1 MQQAFNILLIV
12 MAVLAV
18 VVFIALFFVDAGYGM
33 LLNRKWGKT
42 VSNKVGWFV
51 MESPVFLLMTVLWL
65 MSDRRFEAAPLC
77 FLFLF
82 QLHYFQRAF
91 IFPFLLKGRGRMPLA
106 IIAMGILFNMVNA
119 VMQGGWIFYLAPEG
133 LYTSAWLK
141 TPQFIVGTA
150 VFIAGMVIN
159 IHSDHIIRNL
169 RRPGDTAHHIPYGGM
184 FRWVSSANYFG
195 EFVEWVGFAVL
206 TWSWSGRYSPC
217 GRSPT
222 SRPAPSPCVNVTR
235 PSSATSSGGSAEKVS
250 CLLYFDRF
258 RRLRLSILTT

>member
-195 EFVEWVGFAVL
+195 DLVKKETGKSAQEYIQLKVIDIAKERMFDTTKSISEIAYELGFRYPQHFTRLFKKCVGM
-206 TWSWSGRYSPC
+206 SPNEY
-217 GRSPT
+217 R
-222 SRPAPSPCVNVTR
+222 
-235 PSSATSSGGSAEKVS
+235 
-250 CLLYFDRF
+250 
-258 RRLRLSILTT
+258 TTN

>member
-1 MQQAFNILLIV
+1 M
-12 MAVLAV
+12 LAV

-91 IFPFLLKGRGRMPLA
+91 IFPFLLKGRGRMPVA

-119 VMQGGWIFYLAPEG
+119 VMQGGWIFYLSPEG
-133 LYTSAWLK
+133 LYSPAWLT

-206 TWSWSGRYSPC
+206 TWSWSGAVFALWTFANLAPRAVSLRKRYE
-217 GRSPT
+217 
-222 SRPAPSPCVNVTR
+222 
-235 PSSATSSGGSAEKVS
+235 AE
-250 CLLYFDRF
+250 FGDEF
-258 RRLRLSILTT
+258 RRLGRKSILPFIF

>member
-82 QLHYFQRAF
+82 QLHYFQWAF
-91 IFPFLLKGRGRMPLA
+91 IFPFLLKGRGRMPVA

-119 VMQGGWIFYLAPEG
+119 VMQGGWIFYLSPEG
-133 LYTSAWLK
+133 LYSPAWLT

-206 TWSWSGRYSPC
+206 TWSWSGAVFALWTFANLAPRAVSLRKRYE
-217 GRSPT
+217 
-222 SRPAPSPCVNVTR
+222 
-235 PSSATSSGGSAEKVS
+235 AE
-250 CLLYFDRF
+250 FGDEF
-258 RRLRLSILTT
+258 RRLGRKSILPFIF

>member
-206 TWSWSGRYSPC
+206 TWSWSG
-217 GRSPT
+217 GGI
-222 SRPAPSPCVNVTR
+222 RPVDVRQPRAP
-235 PSSATSSGGSAEKVS
+235 
-250 CLLYFDRF
+250 
-258 RRLRLSILTT
+258 RRLPA

>member
-195 EFVEWVGFAVL
+195 DLVKKETGKSAQEYIQLKVIDIAKERMFDTTKSISEIAYELGFRYPQHFTRLFKKCVGQ
-206 TWSWSGRYSPC
+206 SPNEY
-217 GRSPT
+217 RT
-222 SRPAPSPCVNVTR
+222 QN
-235 PSSATSSGGSAEKVS
+235 
-250 CLLYFDRF
+250 
-258 RRLRLSILTT
+258 